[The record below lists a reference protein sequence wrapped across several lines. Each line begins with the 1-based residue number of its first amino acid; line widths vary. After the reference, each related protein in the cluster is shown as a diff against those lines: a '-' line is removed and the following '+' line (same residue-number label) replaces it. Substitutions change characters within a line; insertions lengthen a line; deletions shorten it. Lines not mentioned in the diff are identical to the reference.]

1 MKMLVVLPGTILE
14 PACLKYIVIEIDDV
28 TYAEN

>member
-14 PACLKYIVIEIDDV
+14 PAHNEYNVIKIDDV
-28 TYAEN
+28 TYAES